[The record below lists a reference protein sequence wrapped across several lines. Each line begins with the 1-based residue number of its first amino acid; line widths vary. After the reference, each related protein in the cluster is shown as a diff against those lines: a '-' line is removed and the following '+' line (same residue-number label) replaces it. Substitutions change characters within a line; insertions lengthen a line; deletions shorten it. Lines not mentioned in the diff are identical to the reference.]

1 MAADMLLCS
10 EECVFREKR
19 RTICG
24 IFFYFEEEEFCA
36 ESNAPSFIPRV
47 LFAFDVYL
55 LEAPVEE
62 VV

>member
-1 MAADMLLCS
+1 MLTCSCVAGSVCS
-10 EECVFREKR
+10 ERSGEPFVGF
-19 RTICG
+19 
-24 IFFYFEEEEFCA
+24 FFYFEEEEFCA

-55 LEAPVEE
+55 LEAPVEG